1 MAVAG
6 PPPPPTSELKL
17 QLEGLQEQVR
27 AGRRRSYLLGAGAGA
42 AVLLALACAAA
53 YYLAS
58 VYQYAEL
65 ESAPQIT
72 RDPFEP
78 DRLALAYCPT
88 SAGNVGFRRADLDR
102 ETELL
107 DRVVPAAIG
116 ADQSF
121 HWRVSGLGDGDTI
134 QVTYRQG
141 LKLKRQP
148 LTVPKP
154 PLVQAAL
161 VGQVVNAVDKEPV
174 PDAEVRIVGTGLV
187 AKTSS
192 EGWFRLEGAPSG
204 EVPIEVSAP
213 GFTAERFDWELA
225 AGGER
230 AIRVVL
236 SPGLEEGQIRIVL
249 TWDDEPADL
258 DAHLKGP
265 LPDGEEFHVYFHEK
279 GDLKSRQF
287 VRLDVDDQNGEGP
300 ETITVLGVL
309 PGTYRYFVHDYTHR
323 DDPQTT
329 TLARSGGEVKVYQGG
344 QTYRFRAG
352 HDRAGNVWNVCNI
365 EVTPDGAVVE
375 KIDTYEGTKAQ
386 AMGLYAKRT
395 MAGRERWIGEYGGS
409 AVSEKA
415 VNDGLA
421 WLARHQDD
429 DGSWSNRC
437 LGSESPDSKCEQGAE
452 CTGPGK
458 TYEMAHTGLALLA
471 FQAGGHYDFNEN
483 TYSDEVRAGLDW
495 MVEHQRPDGG
505 LVGSAPPGR
514 RARFHKHY
522 MYEHGIA
529 AFALTEACAVAAAM
543 GQPPNERYV
552 DAARRAVDFIHQM
565 QHDDGG
571 WRYTDDLA
579 RRSDTSVAGWQVL
592 ALKTAKEAGI
602 PVSEECVAGIRRF
615 FAARATGQNGRTGY
629 DSRHPATEAT
639 TGVGMLAQQFLLG
652 QPDGP
657 LVRDAADFLADY
669 AENHWSDREA
679 SGQHRDFYLW
689 YNCTLAMFQAGGEPW
704 ERWNP
709 PVRDTIIR
717 LQRHDGCA
725 RGSWDPSSRWG
736 SAGGRIY
743 TTALAAL
750 TLQVYYRYASHEEA
764 EDAFGATVT
773 AIDGSDEMPSPDSA
787 ELGVRE
793 KDGPGLQ
800 ERKQKPADDRPSAE
814 LEVRE
819 TPGVKLRE
827 DRE

>member
-6 PPPPPTSELKL
+6 PPPPPTRELQT
-17 QLEGLQEQVR
+17 QLEGLQERVR
-27 AGRRRSYLLGAGAGA
+27 AGRRRSYLLGTGTVA
-42 AVLLALACAAA
+42 AVLLALACVGI

-65 ESAPQIT
+65 ESAPQMT

-78 DRLALAYCPT
+78 DRLTLAYCPT
-88 SAGNVGFRRADLDR
+88 SRGDVGFRRADLDR

-121 HWRVSGLGDGDTI
+121 HWRVSGLRDGDTI

-141 LKLKRQP
+141 LVLKREP
-148 LTVPKP
+148 LSVPKP
-154 PLVQAAL
+154 PLVQASL
-161 VGQVVNAVDKEPV
+161 VGQVVNAVNKEPV
-174 PDAEVRIVGTGLV
+174 PDAEVRIVGKDLAAT
-187 AKTSS
+187 TNS

-204 EVPIEVSAP
+204 VVPIEVSAP

-236 SPGLEEGQIRIVL
+236 SPGLEEGQIRVVL

-287 VRLDVDDQNGEGP
+287 VRLDVDDQDGQGP
-300 ETITVLGVL
+300 ETITVVGVL
-309 PGTYRYFVHDYTHR
+309 PGTYRYFVHDYTNR

-329 TLARSGGEVKVYQGG
+329 SLARSGAEVKVYQGG

-352 HDRAGNVWNVCNI
+352 HDRAGNVWNVCNV

-375 KIDTYEGTKAQ
+375 KIDTYEGTRSQ
-386 AMGLYAKRT
+386 AMGIYAKRT
-395 MAGRERWIGEYGGS
+395 MPGRERWIGELGGS
-409 AVSEKA
+409 GVSEAA
-415 VNDGLA
+415 VNAGLD
-421 WLARHQDD
+421 WLARHQAD
-429 DGSWSNRC
+429 DGSWSHRC
-437 LGSESPDSKCEQGAE
+437 LGSKSPDSKCETGAA

-471 FQAGGHYDFNEN
+471 FQAGGHYYFNEK

-505 LVGSAPPGR
+505 LVGSAPLGR
-514 RARFHKHY
+514 FPNFHQY
-522 MYEHGIA
+522 FMYEHGIA
-529 AFALTEACAVAAAM
+529 TFALAEACAVAAAM
-543 GQPPNERYV
+543 DQAVDPRYF
-552 DAARRAVDFIHQM
+552 DAAKKAVDFIQRM
-565 QHDDGG
+565 QYQDGG
-571 WRYTDDLA
+571 WRYWDDPA
-579 RRSDTSVAGWQVL
+579 RAGDTSVTGWQVL
-592 ALKTAKEAGI
+592 ALKTAREAGI
-602 PVSEECVAGIRRF
+602 PVSEECIAKIRKF
-615 FAARATGQNGRTGY
+615 FASRETGENGRTGY
-629 DSRHPATEAT
+629 DSRSPATEAT
-639 TGVGMLAQQFLLG
+639 TGVGMLAKQFLLG
-652 QPDGP
+652 EPDGP

-669 AENHWSDREA
+669 AEKHWSDPEA
-679 SGQHRDFYLW
+679 KGQQRDFYLW

-717 LQRHDGCA
+717 LQRDDGCA
-725 RGSWDPSSRWG
+725 RGSWDPSSKWG
-736 SAGGRIY
+736 GPGGRIY

-750 TLQVYYRYASHEEA
+750 TLEVYYRYASHQEA

-773 AIDGSDEMPSPDSA
+773 AIEGFDAAPRPESKG
-787 ELGVRE
+787 LRVRE
-793 KDGPGLQ
+793 KSGFELQ
-800 ERKQKPADDRPSAE
+800 ERVEKPAGRTDSSGLKAPDTKGPRRRKESE
-814 LEVRE
+814 
-819 TPGVKLRE
+819 
-827 DRE
+827 